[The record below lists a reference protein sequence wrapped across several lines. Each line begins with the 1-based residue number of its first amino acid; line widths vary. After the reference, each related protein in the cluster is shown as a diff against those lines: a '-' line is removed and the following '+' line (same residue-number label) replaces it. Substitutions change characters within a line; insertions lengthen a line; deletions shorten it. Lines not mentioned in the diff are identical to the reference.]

1 MSTVGTPP
9 IQVLIVDDHPI
20 IRQALRLFL
29 AGRSEI
35 VIVGEAATCTEA
47 LTAAAQ
53 TQPDIIVLDLAFGDA
68 NAVDFIPELLAAAA
82 GVRIV
87 IFTGVDDPALQ
98 RHAVSLGAI
107 GVVSKDKA
115 PEVLLQ
121 AITKV
126 HAGQAWLERT
136 MIADVLGEMSRTR
149 RAHQLDPEVA
159 KIATLTPRERV
170 IIALIGEGLKNRQ
183 IAERLCLS
191 EITVR
196 HHLTTI
202 FDKLGVID
210 RLELVVYAYRH
221 SLAKPSQ

>member
-1 MSTVGTPP
+1 MSTADAPP
-9 IQVLIVDDHPI
+9 IRVLIVDDHAI
-20 IRQALRLFL
+20 VRQGLRLFF
-29 AGRSEI
+29 AGYPEI
-35 VIVGEAATCTEA
+35 VIVGEAATCPEA

-98 RHAVSLGAI
+98 RHAVSLGAM

-126 HAGQAWLERT
+126 HAGQAWLGRT
-136 MIADVLGEMSRTR
+136 MMADVLGEMTRTR
-149 RAHQLDPEVA
+149 RAQQLDPEVA
-159 KIATLTPRERV
+159 KIVTLTPRERT
-170 IIALIGEGLKNRQ
+170 IIALMGEGLKNRQ
-183 IAERLCLS
+183 IAARLCLS

-196 HHLTTI
+196 HHLT
-202 FDKLGVID
+202 
-210 RLELVVYAYRH
+210 
-221 SLAKPSQ
+221 

>member
-1 MSTVGTPP
+1 MSTAGTLP
-9 IQVLIVDDHPI
+9 IRVLIVDDHAI
-20 IRQALRLFL
+20 VRQGLRLFF
-29 AGRSEI
+29 ASYPGI

-87 IFTGVDDPALQ
+87 VFTGVDDPALQ

-115 PEVLLQ
+115 PEILLQ

-136 MIADVLGEMSRTR
+136 MIADVLGEMTCTR
-149 RAHQLDPEVA
+149 RAKQLDPEVA
-159 KIATLTPRERV
+159 KIVTLTPRERT

-183 IAERLCLS
+183 IAARLCLS

-196 HHLTTI
+196 HHLTAI

-210 RLELVVYAYRH
+210 RLELAVYAYRH
-221 SLAKPSQ
+221 GLAKSSQ

>member
-1 MSTVGTPP
+1 MQQRAP
-9 IQVLIVDDHPI
+9 HPADSQ
-20 IRQALRLFL
+20 RWRSRCGLYSLLPALH
-29 AGRSEI
+29 
-35 VIVGEAATCTEA
+35 
-47 LTAAAQ
+47 
-53 TQPDIIVLDLAFGDA
+53 LAFGDA

-98 RHAVSLGAI
+98 RHAVSLGAM

-136 MIADVLGEMSRTR
+136 MMADVLGEMTRTR
-149 RAHQLDPEVA
+149 RAQQLDPEVT
-159 KIATLTPRERV
+159 KIATLTPRERA
-170 IIALIGEGLKNRQ
+170 IIALLGEGLKNRQ

-196 HHLTTI
+196 HHLT
-202 FDKLGVID
+202 
-210 RLELVVYAYRH
+210 
-221 SLAKPSQ
+221 

>member
-1 MSTVGTPP
+1 MSAIGASP
-9 IQVLIVDDHPI
+9 IRVLIIDDHGI
-20 IRQALRLFL
+20 VRQGLHLLL
-29 AGRSEI
+29 AGYPEI
-35 VIVGEAATCTEA
+35 IIIGEATTRTEA
-47 LTAAAQ
+47 LTAAAH
-53 TQPDIIVLDLAFGDA
+53 TQPDIIVLDLVLGDE
-68 NAVDFIPELLAAAA
+68 NAVDCIPELLATTGA
-82 GVRIV
+82 RIV

-98 RHAVSLGAI
+98 RRAVSLGAM
-107 GVVSKDKA
+107 GLVSKDKD

-121 AITKV
+121 AILKV

-136 MIADVLGEMSRTR
+136 MMADVLGEMTRTR
-149 RAHQLDPEVA
+149 RTQQLDPELA
-159 KIATLTPRERV
+159 KIATLTPRERA

-183 IAERLCLS
+183 IAARLCLS

-221 SLAKPSQ
+221 GLAKPS

>member
-1 MSTVGTPP
+1 MSSVGAPL
-9 IQVLIVDDHPI
+9 IRVLIVDDHPI
-20 IRQALRLFL
+20 VRQALRLFF
-29 AGRSEI
+29 AGHPEI

-98 RHAVSLGAI
+98 RHAVSLGAM

-136 MIADVLGEMSRTR
+136 MIADVLGEMTRTR
-149 RAHQLDPEVA
+149 RAQQLDPEVA
-159 KIATLTPRERV
+159 KIATLTPRERA
-170 IIALIGEGLKNRQ
+170 IIALIGEGLRNRQ
-183 IAERLCLS
+183 IAARLCLS

-196 HHLTTI
+196 HHLTAI

-221 SLAKPSQ
+221 GLAKPSQ

>member
-1 MSTVGTPP
+1 MSSVGVPL
-9 IQVLIVDDHPI
+9 IRVLIVDDHPI
-20 IRQALRLFL
+20 VRQALRLFC
-29 AGRSEI
+29 AGHPGV

-53 TQPDIIVLDLAFGDA
+53 TQPDIIVLDLAFRDE
-68 NAVDFIPELLAAAA
+68 NAVDFIPELLAAAE

-98 RHAVSLGAI
+98 RHAVALGAM
-107 GVVSKDKA
+107 GVVSKDEA
-115 PEVLLQ
+115 PEILLQ

-126 HAGQAWLERT
+126 HAGQAWLART
-136 MIADVLGEMSRTR
+136 MMADVLGELTRTR
-149 RAHQLDPEVA
+149 SAQQLDPEVA
-159 KIATLTPRERV
+159 KIATLTPRERT

-183 IAERLCLS
+183 IAKRLCLS

-196 HHLTTI
+196 HHLTAI

-221 SLAKPSQ
+221 GLAKPSQ

>member
-1 MSTVGTPP
+1 MTTAGASP
-9 IQVLIVDDHPI
+9 IRVLIVDDHAI
-20 IRQALRLFL
+20 VRQGLRLFF
-29 AGRSEI
+29 AGYPGI

-87 IFTGVDDPALQ
+87 VFTGVDDPALQ

-107 GVVSKDKA
+107 GVVSKDRA

-136 MIADVLGEMSRTR
+136 MIADVLGEMTCTR
-149 RAHQLDPEVA
+149 RAKQLDPEVA
-159 KIATLTPRERV
+159 KIATLTSRERT

-183 IAERLCLS
+183 IAARLCLS

-196 HHLTTI
+196 HHLTAI

-210 RLELVVYAYRH
+210 RLELAVYAYRH
-221 SLAKPSQ
+221 GLAKPSQ

>member
-1 MSTVGTPP
+1 MATAGAPP
-9 IQVLIVDDHPI
+9 IRVLIVDDHAI
-20 IRQALRLFL
+20 VRQGLRLFFTGYL
-29 AGRSEI
+29 EI

-53 TQPDIIVLDLAFGDA
+53 TQPDIIVLDLAFGHA

-82 GVRIV
+82 GVHIV

-98 RHAVSLGAI
+98 RQAVSLGAI
-107 GVVSKDKA
+107 GVVSKDRA

-136 MIADVLGEMSRTR
+136 MMADVLGEMTRTR
-149 RAHQLDPEVA
+149 RAQQLDPEVA
-159 KIATLTPRERV
+159 KIATLTPRERA

-191 EITVR
+191 DITVR
-196 HHLTTI
+196 HHLTAI

>member
-1 MSTVGTPP
+1 MATAGAPP
-9 IQVLIVDDHPI
+9 IRVLIVDDHAI
-20 IRQALRLFL
+20 VRQGLRLFF
-29 AGRSEI
+29 AGYPGI
-35 VIVGEAATCTEA
+35 VIVGEAATCAEA
-47 LTAAAQ
+47 LTAAGQ
-53 TQPDIIVLDLAFGDA
+53 TQPDIIVLDLALGDA
-68 NAVDFIPELLAAAA
+68 NAVNFIPELLAAAA

-121 AITKV
+121 AITEV

-136 MIADVLGEMSRTR
+136 MMADVLGEMTRTR
-149 RAHQLDPEVA
+149 RAQQLDPEVA
-159 KIATLTPRERV
+159 KIATLTPRERA

-196 HHLTTI
+196 HHLTAI

>member
-1 MSTVGTPP
+1 MSTPGAPL
-9 IQVLIVDDHPI
+9 IRVLIVDDHAI
-20 IRQALRLFL
+20 VREGLRLFF
-29 AGRSEI
+29 ASYPGI

-53 TQPDIIVLDLAFGDA
+53 TQPDIIVLDLAFGDT
-68 NAVDFIPELLAAAA
+68 NATDFIPELLAAAA

-98 RHAVSLGAI
+98 RQVVSLGAI

-136 MIADVLGEMSRTR
+136 MIADVLGEMTRTR
-149 RAHQLDPEVA
+149 RAQQLDPEVA
-159 KIATLTPRERV
+159 KIATLTPRERT

-183 IAERLCLS
+183 IAARLCLS

-196 HHLTTI
+196 HHLTAI

-221 SLAKPSQ
+221 GLAKPSQ

>member
-1 MSTVGTPP
+1 MSTAGTLP
-9 IQVLIVDDHPI
+9 IRVLIVDDHAI
-20 IRQALRLFL
+20 VRQGLRLFF
-29 AGRSEI
+29 ASYPGI
-35 VIVGEAATCTEA
+35 VIVGETATCTEA

-53 TQPDIIVLDLAFGDA
+53 TQPDIIVLDLAFGA
-68 NAVDFIPELLAAAA
+68 VNAVDFIPELLAAAA

-87 IFTGVDDPALQ
+87 VFTGVDDPALQ

-136 MIADVLGEMSRTR
+136 MIADVLGEMTRTQ
-149 RAHQLDPEVA
+149 RAQQLDPEVA
-159 KIATLTPRERV
+159 KIATLTPRERA

-183 IAERLCLS
+183 IAARLCLS

-221 SLAKPSQ
+221 GLAKPSQ